1 MELCAQ
7 CYLSG
12 FCHWLRSEAV
22 IAADLSPAFLR
33 DVRAYAFAL
42 HIAPERWKDF
52 LLDAYR
58 DYAGQIV
65 DARGNAVS
73 LDTGVFDPPHIRT
86 WFRDFACTPLAPHAA
101 PRVRPE
107 SVPRI
112 LVMAS
117 ILRALDPVK
126 ASLWGKVIA
135 NDETPSLVSANQFP
149 AERDCPYPRIV
160 FGVDVTASMVESN
173 L

>member
-12 FCHWLRSEAV
+12 FCRWLRSEAV
-22 IAADLSPAFLR
+22 TTTDLSPSFLR
-33 DVRAYAFAL
+33 DLRAHAFAL
-42 HIAPERWKDF
+42 RIAPERWKDF

-65 DARGNAVS
+65 DAQGQVVL

-86 WFRDFACTPLAPHAA
+86 WFRDFACTPLASSVA

-107 SVPRI
+107 SASRI
-112 LVMAS
+112 IVMAS

-126 ASLWGKVIA
+126 ASLWGKTIA
-135 NDETPSLVSANQFP
+135 NDELPSLANANQFP
-149 AERDCPYPRIV
+149 VERDCPYPRIV
-160 FGVDVTASMVESN
+160 LGGHIVQQQA
-173 L
+173 